1 MNKITQTILLALIAV
16 VSTYA
21 DNGINS
27 PYSRYGIGIL
37 ANQSLS
43 INRQMGGLGYG
54 LRSSKYINIVNPASF
69 SEADTLTMLFEAGVS
84 LQNVNFKEGDK
95 RINAKNASLEYLA
108 MQFRIRKGLGMS
120 IGFLPYSRV
129 GYSFSKVSNDGA
141 YESSTDSY
149 NGSGGIYQPYIG
161 IAWKPLKNLSVGVTG
176 SYIYGDITHDVTIN
190 FVNST
195 SLRRIY
201 NASIKSYKLDL
212 GIQYITKLAEKHT
225 LTLGAVYS
233 FGHDMDADAT
243 ITEVNSSSS
252 EERKIDKGFN
262 IPHTFGVG
270 FVYGY
275 KGNWKFGADYTFQ
288 NWNKSTF
295 FGNGDGQNRSKVSLG
310 AEYTPTKLSNNILK
324 MIEYRAGAFYSQPYA
339 RINDKKGCNEYGVS
353 AGISLPFYN
362 NNNRYSH
369 ATLHISGEFARLKP
383 DSPGM
388 ITENHLRI
396 NIGITFNESW
406 FMKMKVR

>member
-1 MNKITQTILLALIAV
+1 MNKITQTILLALVAV
-16 VSTYA
+16 AGAYA

-37 ANQSLS
+37 ANQSLG

-54 LRSSKYINIVNPASF
+54 LRSNKYINIVNPASF

-108 MQFRIRKGLGMS
+108 MQFRIRKNLGMS

-129 GYSFSKVSNDGA
+129 GYSFSKISNDGA

-190 FVNST
+190 FANST
-195 SLRRIY
+195 SLRRTY

-212 GIQYITKLAEKHT
+212 GVQYIKKLAERHT

-243 ITEVNSSSS
+243 ITEANISST
-252 EERKIDKGFN
+252 EEKKIDNGFS

-288 NWNKSTF
+288 NWSESTF
-295 FGNGDGQNRSKVSLG
+295 FGNGNGQNRSKVSLG

-339 RINDKKGCNEYGVS
+339 RINGKKGCNEYGVS

-362 NNNRYSH
+362 NNNKYSH
-369 ATLHISGEFARLKP
+369 ATLHISGEFARMKP

-396 NIGITFNESW
+396 NVGITFNESW

>member
-1 MNKITQTILLALIAV
+1 MNKITQTILLALVAV
-16 VSTYA
+16 AGAYA

-37 ANQSLS
+37 ANQSLG

-54 LRSSKYINIVNPASF
+54 LRSNKYINIVNPASF

-95 RINAKNASLEYLA
+95 KINAKNASLEYLA
-108 MQFRIRKGLGMS
+108 MQFRIRKNLGMS

-129 GYSFSKVSNDGA
+129 GYSFSKISNDGA

-190 FVNST
+190 FANST
-195 SLRRIY
+195 SLRRTY

-212 GIQYITKLAEKHT
+212 GVQYIKKLAERHT

-243 ITEVNSSSS
+243 ITEANISST
-252 EERKIDKGFN
+252 EEKKIDNGFS

-288 NWNKSTF
+288 NWSESTF
-295 FGNGDGQNRSKVSLG
+295 FGNGNGQNRSKVSLG

-339 RINDKKGCNEYGVS
+339 RINGKKGCNEYGVS

-369 ATLHISGEFARLKP
+369 ATLHISGEFARMKP

-396 NIGITFNESW
+396 NVGITFNESW
-406 FMKMKVR
+406 FMKMKVK

>member
-1 MNKITQTILLALIAV
+1 MNKITQTILLALVAV
-16 VSTYA
+16 AGAYA

-37 ANQSLS
+37 ANQSLG
-43 INRQMGGLGYG
+43 INRQMGGIGYG
-54 LRSSKYINIVNPASF
+54 LRSNKYINIVNPASF

-108 MQFRIRKGLGMS
+108 MQFRIRKNLGMS

-129 GYSFSKVSNDGA
+129 GYSFSKISNDGA

-195 SLRRIY
+195 SLRRTY

-212 GIQYITKLAEKHT
+212 GVQYIKKLAERHT

-243 ITEVNSSSS
+243 ITEANISST
-252 EERKIDKGFN
+252 EEKKIDNGFS

-288 NWNKSTF
+288 NWSESTF
-295 FGNGDGQNRSKVSLG
+295 FGNGNGQNRSKVSLG

-339 RINDKKGCNEYGVS
+339 RINGKKGCNEYGVS

-362 NNNRYSH
+362 NNNKYSH
-369 ATLHISGEFARLKP
+369 ATLHISGEFARMKP

-396 NIGITFNESW
+396 NVGITFNESW

>member
-1 MNKITQTILLALIAV
+1 
-16 VSTYA
+16 
-21 DNGINS
+21 
-27 PYSRYGIGIL
+27 
-37 ANQSLS
+37 
-43 INRQMGGLGYG
+43 MGGLGYG

-233 FGHDMDADAT
+233 FFNRISVLRIRNDEQRCIGCKKCENACKMN
-243 ITEVNSSSS
+243 VSVLS
-252 EERKIDKGFN
+252 E
-262 IPHTFGVG
+262 
-270 FVYGY
+270 
-275 KGNWKFGADYTFQ
+275 
-288 NWNKSTF
+288 
-295 FGNGDGQNRSKVSLG
+295 
-310 AEYTPTKLSNNILK
+310 
-324 MIEYRAGAFYSQPYA
+324 
-339 RINDKKGCNEYGVS
+339 
-353 AGISLPFYN
+353 
-362 NNNRYSH
+362 
-369 ATLHISGEFARLKP
+369 P
-383 DSPGM
+383 DSAECIRCGLCVKNCPTQRLSMGFSLKNGEKEVKEKNKK
-388 ITENHLRI
+388 IKSE
-396 NIGITFNESW
+396 
-406 FMKMKVR
+406 